1 MSRIADA
8 GRIAPRNLLSAFA
21 ALMCG
26 MLSGAG
32 VHAEPSNVLASWKEG
47 ATKRAILEFVDR
59 VTTEGGADFVPVVDR
74 IATFDNDG
82 TLWCEQ
88 PMYVQGFFAFDRVRL
103 LAQGHPEWIEKDPFR
118 AILTNDRAA
127 MGHFGEKEIVE
138 VLAVTHSG
146 MTPEE
151 FTGLARD
158 WLDKT
163 QHPRFH
169 RLFKDCV
176 YSPMIELLEYL
187 RAHQFK
193 TYIVTGGGVEF
204 LRGFAGKTYGIPP
217 EQVIGSS
224 AKTRFEL
231 VGDRAS
237 LIKLPEIGGIDDS
250 TGKPINIELHIGR
263 RPILAFG
270 NSDGDLE
277 MLQYTASGSGRRLML
292 LLHHDDAEREYAYDR
307 NSRVGRLDKALAEAV
322 RRGWL
327 VVNMK
332 QDFSKVFAFDP

>member
-1 MSRIADA
+1 V
-8 GRIAPRNLLSAFA
+8 
-21 ALMCG
+21 C
-26 MLSGAG
+26 
-32 VHAEPSNVLASWKEG
+32 AEPGNDLTSWKEG
-47 ATKRAILEFVDR
+47 PTKRAILEFVDR
-59 VTTEGGADFVPVVDR
+59 VTTEAGADFVPVVDR

-88 PMYVQGFFAFDRVRL
+88 PMYVQGIFAFDRVRH
-103 LAQGHPEWIEKDPFR
+103 LALGHPEWNEKEPFR
-118 AILTNDRAA
+118 AILTNDRGA

-146 MTPEE
+146 MTPED

-158 WLDKT
+158 WLDKA

-176 YSPMIELLEYL
+176 YPPMIELLDYL

-204 LRGFAGKTYGIPP
+204 VRGFAGKTYGIPP

-237 LIKLPEIGGIDDS
+237 LIKLPEIGSIDDS
-250 TGKPINIELHIGR
+250 KGKPINIELHIGR

-307 NSRVGRLDKALAEAV
+307 ESKVGRLDKALEEAV
-322 RRGWL
+322 RRGW
-327 VVNMK
+327 VVVSMK
-332 QDFSKVFAFDP
+332 RDFTKVFAFEP